1 MFFRQNT
8 CKKAEN
14 PYFCIV
20 FFIVLDLR
28 LTRLGYSGIP
38 FFMPKSLETGKH
50 THHNRLK
57 TMISVLHINFVHL
70 GKSVHAH
77 NVPRR
82 QILRIFI
89 KV

>member
-1 MFFRQNT
+1 MLLRRNT

-28 LTRLGYSGIP
+28 LTRLGYGGIP

-50 THHNRLK
+50 TRHNRLK

-70 GKSVHAH
+70 GKSVHVH
-77 NVPRR
+77 NVPR
-82 QILRIFI
+82 QLFFKII
-89 KV
+89 